1 MRRSGLLIE
10 GCPPL
15 LILIISEQVERRAID
30 AAATERAGWRVV
42 TAEPAETA
50 AIAQRVRPDI
60 LMIDVAGDT
69 STLRGVLERARVA
82 VEAQLPALVVLPES
96 SVWLRAPLPP
106 DMAPAVTV
114 SHDGVAGSELAR
126 ACRSLLEEAS
136 PLSSHRAGGLT
147 FEPGARAIS
156 GPGGVA
162 ALTPSEAAVMALFLE
177 RAGEAVP
184 IESFTRALW
193 DRTTVDRRARAAI
206 RSHIHT
212 LRRKM
217 QQVGAGDPIVSV
229 TGVGYRFEI
238 GGS

>member
-1 MRRSGLLIE
+1 MPCHGVLRAKAGTVLVLIV
-10 GCPPL
+10 
-15 LILIISEQVERRAID
+15 SEQVERRAID
-30 AAATERAGWRVV
+30 AAATERAGYRVV

-50 AIAQRVRPDI
+50 AIAQRTRPDI
-60 LMIDVAGDT
+60 LMIDVTGDT

-82 VEAQLPALVVLPES
+82 VAAQLPVLVVLPES
-96 SVWLRAPLPP
+96 SVWLRAPLPL
-106 DMAPAVTV
+106 DMAPAVTL
-114 SHDGVAGSELAR
+114 SRDAVAGGELGR
-126 ACRSLLEEAS
+126 ACRSLLEEVS
-136 PLSSHRAGGLT
+136 PSASHRTGGLT

-156 GPGGVA
+156 GPGGMA
-162 ALTPSEAAVMALFLE
+162 ALTPSEATVMALFLE

-184 IESFTRALW
+184 IESFTHALW
-193 DRTTVDRRARAAI
+193 NRAAVDRRARAAI

-238 GGS
+238 GGY

>member
-1 MRRSGLLIE
+1 M
-10 GCPPL
+10 

-30 AAATERAGWRVV
+30 AAATERAGCRVV

-82 VEAQLPALVVLPES
+82 VAAQLPALVVLPES
-96 SVWLRAPLPP
+96 SVWLRAPLPL
-106 DMAPAVTV
+106 DMAPAVAL
-114 SHDGVAGSELAR
+114 SHDGVGSGELAR
-126 ACRSLLEEAS
+126 AYSTLLEEAS
-136 PLSSHRAGGLT
+136 PLASHRAAGLT

-156 GPGGVA
+156 GPGGVT
-162 ALTPSEAAVMALFLE
+162 ALTRSEAAVMALFLE
-177 RAGEAVP
+177 RAGEAVS

-238 GGS
+238 GGY